1 MSGKIRFISIIALF
15 VFLTGHLFAQESKNI
30 VRTDS
35 LVIPR
40 KIDSFLRLSDQRLAD
55 FMERDFFIEWSSNR
69 FRSGLNGYFDPNSD
83 FIRSCSY
90 RLSDEELNMYNRE
103 ALMRFKLL
111 NTQMLIDHGRGMK
124 YRPVFIKIN

>member
-1 MSGKIRFISIIALF
+1 MSGKIRFISIITLF
-15 VFLTGHLFAQESKNI
+15 IFTTGLLFTQESKNI
-30 VRTDS
+30 VKKDS
-35 LVIPR
+35 SVILK
-40 KIDSFLRLSDQRLAD
+40 KIDSFLRLSDHRLAD
-55 FMERDFFIEWSSNR
+55 FMGRDFFIEWLTNR

-83 FIRSCSY
+83 FIRSCLY
-90 RLSDEELNMYNRE
+90 RMTGEEINLFNRE